1 MHASH
6 VDLRP
11 TQTGNIKGLQIS
23 VCNLLYW
30 KEGKKV
36 TIFESSYKPPMFMAL
51 LFAALLAGG
60 GIGRVFAAVDPGVTV
75 APGTLAGA
83 ALEPTV
89 ISSSPSNLATTVPT
103 STNTSD
109 NVVTGTAATA
119 TFSQP
124 MDSATVNS
132 SSAGN
137 VLTFTVKETTGN
149 NVPGTVV
156 MNAVNTVA
164 TFTPTS
170 SALNPNTSYTATV
183 TTAAK
188 NAGGV
193 AMANPIAWSFTTNAV
208 AFTGQTPVPLG
219 EAGIFAILTK
229 SGITDVFPS
238 AINGD
243 IGASP
248 ITGAAI
254 HLTCAEMMTG
264 RIYSDNAAGPLP
276 CRVTAP
282 ALLTKAVGD
291 MEIAY
296 TDAAGRML
304 PDFIDLGGG
313 LIGGL
318 TLVPGLY
325 KWNTRVLIS
334 TDVTLSG
341 GPNDV
346 WIFQVAGTLTQ
357 ANATRVTLK
366 GGALPKNIF
375 WQISGAV
382 AIGTTAHFEGVMLA
396 KTRIAM
402 KTSAS
407 ANGRLLAQ
415 TAVTLQENSVTQPAR

>member
-1 MHASH
+1 M
-6 VDLRP
+6 
-11 TQTGNIKGLQIS
+11 TG
-23 VCNLLYW
+23 
-30 KEGKKV
+30 
-36 TIFESSYKPPMFMAL
+36 FESSCKPPMFMAL

-60 GIGRVFAAVDPGVTV
+60 GIGRIFADVDSGVTV
-75 APGTLAGA
+75 APGTLVGA
-83 ALEPTV
+83 ATEPTV
-89 ISSSPSNLATTVPT
+89 ISSSPCNGATAIPT

-109 NVVTGTAATA
+109 NVVTGIAATA

-124 MDSATVNS
+124 MDPATINS

-137 VLTFTVKETTGN
+137 LLTFTVKETSGSN
-149 NVPGTVV
+149 ISGTVV
-156 MNAVNTVA
+156 MNATNTVA

-170 SALNPNTSYTATV
+170 SALNPNTTYTATV

-188 NAGGV
+188 NASGV
-193 AMANPIAWSFTTNAV
+193 AMANPIAWTFTTDAV
-208 AFTGQTPVPLG
+208 AFTGQTPVRLG

-243 IGASP
+243 VGASP

-264 RIYSDNAAGPLP
+264 TIYSVNAAGPLP
-276 CRVTAP
+276 CRVTDP
-282 ALLTKAVGD
+282 TLLTQAVGN
-291 MEIAY
+291 METAY

-304 PDFIDLGGG
+304 PDFTDLGAG

-334 TDVTLSG
+334 KDVTISG
-341 GPNDV
+341 GPNAV
-346 WIFQVAGTLTQ
+346 WIFQIAGTLNQ
-357 ANATRVTLK
+357 ASATRVVLK

-375 WQISGAV
+375 WQTSGAV
-382 AIGTTAHFEGVMLA
+382 AIGTTAHFEGVILA
-396 KTRIAM
+396 KTMIAM

-415 TAVTLQENSVTQPAR
+415 TAVSLEKNAVTQPAR